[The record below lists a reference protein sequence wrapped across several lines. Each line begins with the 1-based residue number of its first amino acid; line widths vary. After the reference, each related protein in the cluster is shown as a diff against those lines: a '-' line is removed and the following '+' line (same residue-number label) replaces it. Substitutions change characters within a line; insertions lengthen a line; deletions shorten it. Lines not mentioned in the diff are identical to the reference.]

1 MKNNRIY
8 SASEEQVLR
17 FYQMP
22 KVLFTNP
29 RYSGLSIGAKAVYSI
44 LRDRLDLSIKNN
56 WVDEDGYIYLSFSEK
71 SLSEL
76 LDTTEKTVR
85 KYKSELVKYELI
97 IDKRIGQGK
106 TNRIYILKP
115 ELENNQE
122 YTKKVAE
129 NVDMSE
135 TGKNDRSRTDENEN
149 SRTVKTT
156 GQDREKLPTN
166 DTGFKKTSFD
176 DDLINTKKEKNPF
189 QEAFENE
196 AKKKHVPE
204 EQITE
209 ISKEI
214 KTKNITF
221 DIIVLKK
228 TIDLIMEN
236 YPKITSLPA
245 YFLKAIQENQK
256 RYDYIKQ
263 IQSLSQNETA
273 AAANDFEFEF
283 YNWLE
288 E

>member
-56 WVDEDGYIYLSFSEK
+56 WVDENGYIYLSFSEK

-115 ELENNQE
+115 EIENNHE
-122 YTKKVAE
+122 YTKKAAE
-129 NVDMSE
+129 NVDVSE
-135 TGKNDRSRTDENEN
+135 NGKNDRSRTDENEN
-149 SRTVKTT
+149 FRTVKTT

-166 DTGFKKTSFD
+166 DTGFKETFFD
-176 DDLINTKKEKNPF
+176 DDLINTEKEKNPF
-189 QEAFENE
+189 QEAFVNE
-196 AKKKHVPE
+196 AKKKHIPG

-214 KTKNITF
+214 KAKNITF
-221 DIIVLKK
+221 DIMVLKK

-236 YPKITSLPA
+236 YSKITSLPA

-273 AAANDFEFEF
+273 AAAIDFEF